1 MPHPRQIQP
10 RSGPER
16 AFGGVLREIR
26 EAAGLSQMDVF
37 VKFGID
43 RTVLSALERGLQSPT
58 LRTIVRFSQA
68 YRISPSDLMRRMEKS
83 RFFSR

>member
-16 AFGGVLREIR
+16 AFGSVLREIR

-58 LRTIVRFSQA
+58 LRTIVRFSKA

>member
-16 AFGGVLREIR
+16 AFGSVLREIR

>member
-1 MPHPRQIQP
+1 
-10 RSGPER
+10 
-16 AFGGVLREIR
+16 
-26 EAAGLSQMDVF
+26 MDVF

-68 YRISPSDLMRRMEKS
+68 YRVTPTELMRRMEKS
-83 RFFSR
+83 RFYVR

>member
-16 AFGGVLREIR
+16 AFGSVLREIR
-26 EAAGLSQMDVF
+26 EDAGLSQMDVF

-68 YRISPSDLMRRMEKS
+68 YRVAPSDLMRRMEKS
-83 RFFSR
+83 RYFNH